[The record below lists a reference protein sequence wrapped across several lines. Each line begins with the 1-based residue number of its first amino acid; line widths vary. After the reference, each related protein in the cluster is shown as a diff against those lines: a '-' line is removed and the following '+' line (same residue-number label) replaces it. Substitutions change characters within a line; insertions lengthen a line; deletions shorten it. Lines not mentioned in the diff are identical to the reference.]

1 MWWKSGVRWLVVYEL
16 AGSGRRL
23 LAQRAEVILS
33 LGRDAVALY
42 GLLDG
47 FAMRPRVQ
55 LSVFKIG

>member
-1 MWWKSGVRWLVVYEL
+1 MRWLVVFEL

-23 LAQRAEVILS
+23 LAQRAKVVLS
-33 LGRDAVALY
+33 FGRDAVALY
-42 GLLDG
+42 GLLDS